1 MEQNLEPSKEIELS
15 IQNRD
20 FDGAL
25 KLCDVYKRTIS
36 SKEYF

>member
-1 MEQNLEPSKEIELS
+1 MEQKLEPSKEIELS

-25 KLCDVYKRTIS
+25 KLCDKHKSQIS
-36 SKEYF
+36 NK